1 MRNLIY
7 IAFVL
12 LGFGCRAPLTA
23 PKVQPHFYTITDQQD
38 NKEAG
43 PQVQK
48 MLETIAPYKAQLDA
62 KMNRQLA
69 IVETPLKKGQPEST
83 LGNWA
88 ADLLARAAEA
98 AYPERNI
105 AFATMNQGGIRVSEI
120 GTGPLVV
127 SEIYEL
133 MPFDNELVLMTL
145 TGKELQEFVSHIVNN
160 GGWPVSD
167 GLSVN
172 ENQDGLTIRIGDQA
186 VNPVATYSVAVP
198 DYVAGGGSDTS
209 MLPGKTRDDSG
220 LLIRDLLIEYA
231 GKATGPINVKTE
243 GKRMNIK
250 R

>member
-1 MRNLIY
+1 MRNLLY

-12 LGFGCRAPLTA
+12 LGFGCRAPLSA
-23 PKVQPHFYTITDQQD
+23 PSVQPHFYTITDQQD
-38 NKEAG
+38 KKEAG

-48 MLETIAPYKAQLDA
+48 MLETIAPYKAQLDE

-69 IVETPLKKGQPEST
+69 VVETPLKKGQPEST

-98 AYPERNI
+98 TYPDRDI

-120 GTGPLVV
+120 GTGPLIV
-127 SEIYEL
+127 SEIYEM

-145 TGKELQEFVSHIVNN
+145 TGEELTQFIGHIASS

-167 GLSVN
+167 GLSVT
-172 ENQDGLTIRIGDQA
+172 EQAGGLTIRIGGQPL
-186 VNPVATYSVAVP
+186 NPTANYYVALP
-198 DYVAGGGSDTS
+198 DYVAGGGSDSS
-209 MLPGKTRDDSG
+209 MLPGKPREDSG
-220 LLIRDLLIEYA
+220 LLIRDLLVTYA
-231 GKATGPINVKTE
+231 SQSTGPINIKTE
-243 GKRMNIK
+243 GKRMKLN